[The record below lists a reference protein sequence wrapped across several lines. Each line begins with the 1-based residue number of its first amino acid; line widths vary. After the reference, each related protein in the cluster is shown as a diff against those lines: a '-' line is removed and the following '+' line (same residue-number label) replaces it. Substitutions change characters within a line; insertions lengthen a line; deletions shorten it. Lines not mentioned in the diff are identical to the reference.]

1 MDMEKRITAAWQGR
15 ISGCLLGKPVEGL
28 SMREGY
34 EKLNAFL
41 NEAQSFP
48 LRDYINSVE
57 HDYIRG
63 INKKCM
69 KGKIEKAEID
79 DDITYTVLCLMMLE
93 RYGLELKSEDVA
105 RTWLNMLPAGATFT
119 AEREA
124 YLNILKYA
132 DMEFQFGGPKKF
144 EITDINDNKF
154 NDWIGA
160 QIRIDLYGWVLPGKP
175 GLASGL
181 ARQDAMLS
189 HRRNGVECSAFIAA
203 LGALIPMHEN
213 KLSAVEAA
221 LEYIDKSTETL
232 EAVQLGIDNM
242 NKDFLPI
249 LEKYQDM
256 SPVHSLN
263 NLALVVWAFL
273 SFEDY
278 DSAVGEAVTA
288 GWDTDCNGATVGGLM
303 GLHKAEIP
311 SKWHE
316 PWQGRVCTTISGLG
330 ELALEDLIE
339 RTTSLVTKFSELE
352 DKSP

>member
-48 LRDYINSVE
+48 LRDYINYME

-203 LGALIPMHEN
+203 LGALIPIHEN

-221 LEYIDKSTETL
+221 LEYIDKTTEIYTL
-232 EAVQLGIDNM
+232 HI
-242 NKDFLPI
+242 
-249 LEKYQDM
+249 
-256 SPVHSLN
+256 
-263 NLALVVWAFL
+263 
-273 SFEDY
+273 
-278 DSAVGEAVTA
+278 VGSVR
-288 GWDTDCNGATVGGLM
+288 CV
-303 GLHKAEIP
+303 
-311 SKWHE
+311 
-316 PWQGRVCTTISGLG
+316 
-330 ELALEDLIE
+330 
-339 RTTSLVTKFSELE
+339 
-352 DKSP
+352 